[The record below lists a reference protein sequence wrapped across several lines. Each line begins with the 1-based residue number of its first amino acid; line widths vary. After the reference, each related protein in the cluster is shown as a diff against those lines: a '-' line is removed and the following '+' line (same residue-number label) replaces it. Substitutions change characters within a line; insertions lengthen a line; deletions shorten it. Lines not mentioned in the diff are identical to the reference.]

1 MHNEICIKLIQTW
14 MKSQMAHEDWVF
26 AEVFSGIIIITI
38 MLEATEHFHQCSGGK
53 SNFATTVMV
62 D

>member
-1 MHNEICIKLIQTW
+1 

-26 AEVFSGIIIITI
+26 AEVFSGIITI